1 MATEDESSR
10 TWVFP
15 IIAYQFSKPK
25 NKALLSISLSEQV
38 TPVSE
43 EDDTARTLIF
53 PSLVVVG
60 KVLTITHTCL
70 VRESNDCFDVSH
82 VVETTAPPGGSN
94 IGKILALKIGF
105 FCLYLVPICYLL
117 KQHASHKNMY

>member
-1 MATEDESSR
+1 
-10 TWVFP
+10 
-15 IIAYQFSKPK
+15 
-25 NKALLSISLSEQV
+25 
-38 TPVSE
+38 
-43 EDDTARTLIF
+43 
-53 PSLVVVG
+53 
-60 KVLTITHTCL
+60 